1 MSFQTIRKFI
11 GVFSSIVKYTPDN
24 AHLSKQVNI
33 CNTSTMFILHVAFHF
48 EIKLF

>member
-33 CNTSTMFILHVAFHF
+33 CNTSILILHVAFHF